1 MPVDPKYA
9 GLPGI
14 AWDQPDMFE
23 TVPGDMEDESNDNT
37 DTEEEEKLHLSS
49 LSWLGDLEVGSGE
62 VREFSDDNRLCIV
75 ENTFITFKTA

>member
-23 TVPGDMEDESNDNT
+23 TVPGKQKTVEW
-37 DTEEEEKLHLSS
+37 K
-49 LSWLGDLEVGSGE
+49 
-62 VREFSDDNRLCIV
+62 EFQ
-75 ENTFITFKTA
+75 

>member
-62 VREFSDDNRLCIV
+62 VSEFSDDNRLCIV